1 MTMNK
6 KQLRDILLLQNEKII
21 EEEFLIERE
30 LLKKIME
37 FENTTFANFLDK
49 AGSG

>member
-37 FENTTFANFLDK
+37 FENTTLANFLDK